1 MQRIIRN
8 ILIVVIILAG
18 IATLGLGYY
27 GFVPGLSAV
36 LGSAKPR
43 DLRIDPTGDDLV
55 SAKAKTGIVFGN
67 LLSGLPPEQS
77 IKFTGQKDMVVD
89 LTDEE
94 LTALLRS
101 DSWHYDFIEKAQ
113 IRINADGSEEI
124 SGLLRLDRVNGYMA
138 AQHVPTDKL
147 RPYLHALESFSH
159 HPAFYVKLNSSWQ
172 DGKLTMEVMRA
183 EVGRYEFDKRLL
195 AAHAAEM
202 TAAVEKHV
210 LGIPGV
216 TIRTLTFGGGQM
228 HFEGTF
234 PESIE
239 WSP

>member
-1 MQRIIRN
+1 MSRIIRN
-8 ILIVVIILAG
+8 TLIALIILAG

-27 GFVPGLSAV
+27 GFVPGLSTV

-55 SAKAKTGIVFGN
+55 SAKAKTGIIFSN

-77 IKFTGQKDMVVD
+77 IKFTGQKDLVVD

-101 DSWHYDFIEKAQ
+101 DSWHYNFIEKAQ

-138 AQHVPTDKL
+138 AHHVPADKL

-159 HPAFYVKLNSSWQ
+159 HPAFYVKMNSSWQ
-172 DGKLTMEVMRA
+172 DGKLTMEIMRA
-183 EVGRYEFDKRLL
+183 EVGRYEFDRKVL
-195 AAHAAEM
+195 AARAAEA
-202 TAAVEKHV
+202 TAAIEHHV
-210 LGIPGV
+210 LAVPGV
-216 TIRTLTFGGGQM
+216 SIRSLTFGGGQM
-228 HFEGTF
+228 HFDGTF